1 MACRASSRVLKCRQW
16 TASFFRL
23 AKNLSLQALSPGLP
37 TREKLCLIWFS
48 LRYSITFLDVYWL
61 PRSLWKMVPAGRR
74 QRFKAFLIVS
84 STSSLLICSAMLS
97 AKTIPHQQ
105 CKQKKKDDMLQ
116 RVTVQGLFFVKA
128 AIVVALSYSTY
139 SGIQVAIGKSSG
151 LGWLSGVLISF
162 IVVAGFSDK
171 H

>member
-1 MACRASSRVLKCRQW
+1 
-16 TASFFRL
+16 
-23 AKNLSLQALSPGLP
+23 
-37 TREKLCLIWFS
+37 
-48 LRYSITFLDVYWL
+48 
-61 PRSLWKMVPAGRR
+61 
-74 QRFKAFLIVS
+74 
-84 STSSLLICSAMLS
+84 MLS